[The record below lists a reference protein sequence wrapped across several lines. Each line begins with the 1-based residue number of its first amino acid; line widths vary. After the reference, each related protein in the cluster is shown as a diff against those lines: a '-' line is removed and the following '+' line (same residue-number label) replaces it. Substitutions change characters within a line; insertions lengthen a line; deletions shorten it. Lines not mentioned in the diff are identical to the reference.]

1 MEKSNKE
8 PNASK
13 CVCLKCYKMHCKS
26 RSKDKEYC
34 PEFNELKK
42 KGKYQL

>member
-1 MEKSNKE
+1 MKEQDKRKS
-8 PNASK
+8 
-13 CVCLKCYKMHCKS
+13 VCLQCYKMYCEA
-26 RSKDKEYC
+26 RSNAKEYC